1 MYCYVS
7 SLIAHPESYV
17 LVQLQIYLPL
27 RIVCCQKL
35 SEVVQWDHALKDVSK
50 LIESC
55 EGVRLIV
62 SLVVLSRKEQV
73 FRPLGLHGKEE
84 ADCYCEHVP
93 QLNEC
98 LRRYLV
104 LRRHFR
110 PDIAIYIDVE
120 EGNADVDAGEENPKE
135 DDGVELL
142 RDVQLVPHVS
152 DPVAHYHKDYHFQPV
167 PEKIETHV
175 YLHDLGI
182 LSIEDLEHS

>member
-1 MYCYVS
+1 MNDIS
-7 SLIAHPESYV
+7 SLVAHPKSDV
-17 LVQLQIYLPL
+17 LIQLQIYLPL

-35 SEVVQWDHALKDVSK
+35 SEVVQRDHALKDVSE

-62 SLVVLSRKEQV
+62 SLVILSRKEQIL
-73 FRPLGLHGKEE
+73 RTLGLHGEGE
-84 ADCYCEHVP
+84 ADCYCEHIP

-110 PDIAIYIDVE
+110 PDIVVIYIDVE
-120 EGNADVDAGEENPKE
+120 EGGADVDAGEESPKE
-135 DDGVELL
+135 DGGEELL

-152 DPVAHYHKDYHFQPV
+152 DPVAHNHKDYHFQPV
-167 PEKIETHV
+167 P
-175 YLHDLGI
+175 D
-182 LSIEDLEHS
+182 